1 MMSVEGGGGSGI
13 PLVINPRLE
22 SETLLGC
29 TKFRWVSKDVKEVYS
44 SNRTEFY
51 YASIMK

>member
-1 MMSVEGGGGSGI
+1 MMGGGEGEEWDSTRRKSTVRI
-13 PLVINPRLE
+13 WNFDRLYK
-22 SETLLGC
+22 L
-29 TKFRWVSKDVKEVYS
+29 RWVSKDVKEVYS